1 MGIWGIMDRRKMNHN
16 EIMVLGI
23 YKSKQLISLLSIMNI
38 CAFRNI
44 NKIAFYSFL
53 NVSVNFLFSEQ
64 HVP

>member
-23 YKSKQLISLLSIMNI
+23 YKSKQLISLLSIMDI

-44 NKIAFYSFL
+44 NKIAFYSF
-53 NVSVNFLFSEQ
+53 
-64 HVP
+64 

>member
-1 MGIWGIMDRRKMNHN
+1 MDRRKMNHN